1 MQIFHIRRWVIRML
15 YSVVDLGRQAVM
27 ECWRHTVS
35 VEMPERSVRPAVLVI
50 PGGGYSY
57 ISDRE
62 CEPVASAFFA
72 KGFHVFVL
80 RYAVGK
86 DADKGRP
93 FMNAMAAIVM
103 LRRKAEDWGI
113 AASKIAVCGF
123 SAGGHLAAASGIL
136 SHTKEWLYEVGCTE
150 GENLPNAVI
159 LGYPVIRELLRITG
173 SVRCIDVAPRLHFF
187 AGTWECIRA
196 MCQSDHG
203 LKGLF
208 SADDDR
214 LSYYLDSTQ
223 SKLLKAYGLYYDQA
237 MNLFFFSTDIRLER
251 IQSIAKE
258 RTNMEYCLL
267 GNERKSNGL
276 HVFTH
281 ENRLANE
288 EICQK
293 IIDLCVF
300 AQERSIPF
308 AFPLQR
314 LDLVL

>member
-1 MQIFHIRRWVIRML
+1 ML

-159 LGYPVIRELLRITG
+159 LG
-173 SVRCIDVAPRLHFF
+173 
-187 AGTWECIRA
+187 
-196 MCQSDHG
+196 
-203 LKGLF
+203 
-208 SADDDR
+208 
-214 LSYYLDSTQ
+214 
-223 SKLLKAYGLYYDQA
+223 
-237 MNLFFFSTDIRLER
+237 
-251 IQSIAKE
+251 
-258 RTNMEYCLL
+258 
-267 GNERKSNGL
+267 
-276 HVFTH
+276 
-281 ENRLANE
+281 
-288 EICQK
+288 
-293 IIDLCVF
+293 
-300 AQERSIPF
+300 
-308 AFPLQR
+308 
-314 LDLVL
+314 

>member
-1 MQIFHIRRWVIRML
+1 MYR
-15 YSVVDLGRQAVM
+15 
-27 ECWRHTVS
+27 T
-35 VEMPERSVRPAVLVI
+35 
-50 PGGGYSY
+50 
-57 ISDRE
+57 
-62 CEPVASAFFA
+62 FFA
-72 KGFHVFVL
+72 LTSQKVQIGSNGDF
-80 RYAVGK
+80 
-86 DADKGRP
+86 
-93 FMNAMAAIVM
+93 MAAARIPE
-103 LRRKAEDWGI
+103 KDYSFA
-113 AASKIAVCGF
+113 
-123 SAGGHLAAASGIL
+123 
-136 SHTKEWLYEVGCTE
+136 
-150 GENLPNAVI
+150 
-159 LGYPVIRELLRITG
+159 IRELLRITG

>member
-159 LGYPVIRELLRITG
+159 LGYPVITSGQYGHRQSFENLG
-173 SVRCIDVAPRLHFF
+173 STKP
-187 AGTWECIRA
+187 
-196 MCQSDHG
+196 
-203 LKGLF
+203 
-208 SADDDR
+208 DDEIAQNY
-214 LSYYLDSTQ
+214 S
-223 SKLLKAYGLYYDQA
+223 
-237 MNLFFFSTDIRLER
+237 LER
-251 IQSIAKE
+251 HITANTPPVFVWHTVEDKSVPVENTLLLIEALRRNRVPFEAHLFEKGAHGGSICSAE
-258 RTNMEYCLL
+258 VGREDSEC
-267 GNERKSNGL
+267 SPW
-276 HVFTH
+276 FD
-281 ENRLANE
+281 NRR
-288 EICQK
+288 IGG
-293 IIDLCVF
+293 
-300 AQERSIPF
+300 P
-308 AFPLQR
+308 
-314 LDLVL
+314 

>member
-159 LGYPVIRELLRITG
+159 LGYPVITSGQYGHQQSFENLGSTKPDDEIAQNYSLERHITANTPPVFVWHTVEDKSVPVENTLLLIEALRRNRVPFEAHLFEKGAHGGSICSAEVGRED
-173 SVRCIDVAPRLHFF
+173 SECSPWFDMAVRWLSC
-187 AGTWECIRA
+187 
-196 MCQSDHG
+196 
-203 LKGLF
+203 LF
-208 SADDDR
+208 SF
-214 LSYYLDSTQ
+214 
-223 SKLLKAYGLYYDQA
+223 K
-237 MNLFFFSTDIRLER
+237 
-251 IQSIAKE
+251 
-258 RTNMEYCLL
+258 
-267 GNERKSNGL
+267 
-276 HVFTH
+276 V
-281 ENRLANE
+281 
-288 EICQK
+288 
-293 IIDLCVF
+293 
-300 AQERSIPF
+300 
-308 AFPLQR
+308 
-314 LDLVL
+314 

>member
-159 LGYPVIRELLRITG
+159 LGYPVITSGQYGHRQSFENLN
-173 SVRCIDVAPRLHFF
+173 SVY
-187 AGTWECIRA
+187 T
-196 MCQSDHG
+196 SD
-203 LKGLF
+203 
-208 SADDDR
+208 
-214 LSYYLDSTQ
+214 
-223 SKLLKAYGLYYDQA
+223 
-237 MNLFFFSTDIRLER
+237 M
-251 IQSIAKE
+251 
-258 RTNMEYCLL
+258 
-267 GNERKSNGL
+267 
-276 HVFTH
+276 V
-281 ENRLANE
+281 
-288 EICQK
+288 
-293 IIDLCVF
+293 
-300 AQERSIPF
+300 
-308 AFPLQR
+308 
-314 LDLVL
+314 